1 MKTQQ
6 AKKALTARQ
15 KEYEVLAAFIDF
27 ADEGGDQLARYLL
40 HCGIDSE
47 ALDAAG
53 GNVEAAILEHYRTP
67 RGYDI
72 DRVAYDLARWPPI
85 VEMVR
90 ELKAEQ
96 REKRAAEE
104 RERYRKGKSAH

>member
-6 AKKALTARQ
+6 PQKALTARQ

-27 ADEGGDQLARYLL
+27 HEEDPEELARYLL

-47 ALDAAG
+47 AIEAAG
-53 GNVEAAILEHYRTP
+53 GDVETAILEHYRSHS
-67 RGYDI
+67 GYDVN
-72 DRVAYDLARWPPI
+72 RVAYDLGRWPPI
-85 VEMVR
+85 VAHIR
-90 ELKAEQ
+90 ELKSEQ

-104 RERYRKGKSAH
+104 RERYRERKSAH